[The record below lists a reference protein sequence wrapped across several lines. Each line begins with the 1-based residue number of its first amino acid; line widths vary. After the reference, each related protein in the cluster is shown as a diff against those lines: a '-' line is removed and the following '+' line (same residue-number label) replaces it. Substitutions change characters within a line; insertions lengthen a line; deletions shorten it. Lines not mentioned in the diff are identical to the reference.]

1 MESQKQITCII
12 PCYNEEESLDLC
24 YQALAEEAVKLPQ
37 YAFTFLFIND
47 GSSDETLSGIK
58 RLAIADARVQY
69 VSLSRNFGKEPAML
83 AGFDYADGDAAIVLD
98 ADLQDPPALFPQL
111 IAEWEKG
118 YEDVYAQRRSRA
130 GETWLKRTTS
140 KLYYRIIARLSDVP
154 VQVDT
159 GDFRLLDR
167 KCILALRRLRE
178 HQRYTKGLFSWLGFK
193 KKAVLYD
200 RAPRVAGET
209 HWNYWKLM
217 KLAINGITSFSTIP
231 LQVSSWLG
239 ALISCGAFCYMA
251 FIIGKTLLLGDD
263 VPGYPSLIAVLL
275 FMSGI
280 QLMIL
285 GILGGYLGRVFI
297 EAKGR
302 PVYLVGEVKA
312 GRDGWNDNRSN
323 GV

>member
-24 YQALAEEAVKLPQ
+24 YQALAEEAAKLPR

-47 GSSDETLSGIK
+47 GSSDGTLAGIK

-98 ADLQDPPALFPQL
+98 ADLQDPPSLFPQL

-193 KKAVLYD
+193 KRAVIYD

-231 LQVSSWLG
+231 LQISSWLG

-251 FIIGKTLLLGDD
+251 FIIVKTLMLGDD

-275 FMSGI
+275 FVSGI

-312 GRDGWNDNRSN
+312 GRDGCNDDR
-323 GV
+323 

>member
-1 MESQKQITCII
+1 MDKKKVVTCII

-24 YQALAEEAVKLPQ
+24 YQALVEEAAKLPR
-37 YAFTFLFIND
+37 YEFTFLFIND
-47 GSSDETLSGIK
+47 GSSDGTLAGIK
-58 RLAIADARVQY
+58 RLASKDERVQY

-98 ADLQDPPALFPQL
+98 ADLQDPPSLFPQL
-111 IAEWEKG
+111 IAEWEQG

-200 RAPRVAGET
+200 RAPRVAGGT
-209 HWNYWKLM
+209 HWNYWKLV

-231 LQVSSWLG
+231 LQVASWLG
-239 ALISCGAFCYMA
+239 ALISCGAFCYMV
-251 FIIGKTLLLGDD
+251 FIIVKTLMLGDD

-275 FMSGI
+275 FVSGI

-302 PVYLVGEVKA
+302 PVYLIGESKVQVPNASMEGK
-312 GRDGWNDNRSN
+312 R
-323 GV
+323 

>member
-1 MESQKQITCII
+1 MEKKKITCII
-12 PCYNEEESLDLC
+12 PCYNEEESLNLC
-24 YQALAEEAVKLPQ
+24 YQALVAEASKLPR
-37 YAFTFLFIND
+37 YEFTFLFIND
-47 GSSDETLSGIK
+47 GSSDGTLAGIK
-58 RLAIADARVQY
+58 RLTSKDERVQY

-98 ADLQDPPALFPQL
+98 ADLQDPPSLFPQL

-159 GDFRLLDR
+159 GDFRLRDR

-275 FMSGI
+275 FVSGI

-312 GRDGWNDNRSN
+312 GRDGWNGNRSN

>member
-1 MESQKQITCII
+1 MDKKKVVTCII

-24 YQALAEEAVKLPQ
+24 YQALVEEAAKLPR
-37 YAFTFLFIND
+37 YEFTFLFIND
-47 GSSDETLSGIK
+47 GSSDGTLAGIK
-58 RLAIADARVQY
+58 RLASKDERVQY

-98 ADLQDPPALFPQL
+98 ADLQDPPSLFPQL

-209 HWNYWKLM
+209 HWNYWKLV

-275 FMSGI
+275 FVSGI

-302 PVYLVGEVKA
+302 PVYLIGESKVQVPNASMEGK
-312 GRDGWNDNRSN
+312 R
-323 GV
+323 

>member
-1 MESQKQITCII
+1 MDKKKVITCII

-24 YQALAEEAVKLPQ
+24 YQALIEEAARLPR
-37 YAFTFLFIND
+37 YEFTFLFIND
-47 GSSDETLSGIK
+47 GSSDGTLAGIK
-58 RLAIADARVQY
+58 RLASKDERVQY

-98 ADLQDPPALFPQL
+98 ADLQDPPSLFPQL

-231 LQVSSWLG
+231 LQISSWLG
-239 ALISCGAFCYMA
+239 ALISCGAFCYMV
-251 FIIGKTLLLGDD
+251 FIIVKTLMLGDD

-275 FMSGI
+275 FVSGI

-302 PVYLVGEVKA
+302 PVYLIGESKVQA
-312 GRDGWNDNRSN
+312 LGSSGE
-323 GV
+323 